1 MCFSV
6 QASFAAAGTLSIISL
21 LSIKQAHEK
30 KIVPLALTPLFF
42 GIQQA
47 CEGIVWITLN
57 NGDTTS
63 MLHLAAMYGFLFFA
77 GVFWPTWVPASLYWT
92 EQSHKR
98 KQILSTCIVLGT
110 IVSALFFYSWLLQT
124 TGAVVINHHIDY
136 PVNNY
141 PFGITHPL
149 LSKIGTYILSACY
162 GLVTIVPFFI
172 STIPHM
178 KLLGITIG
186 TGALISYIFYI
197 TAFASVWCFFAAVC
211 SILLIFVVRNYKKNT
226 VQTDR

>member
-1 MCFSV
+1 MCFSA
-6 QASFAAAGTLSIISL
+6 QASFAAAGALSIISL
-21 LSIKQAHEK
+21 LSIKQAHQK

-47 CEGIVWITLN
+47 CEGVVWITLN

-63 MLHLAAMYGFLFFA
+63 LLHLAATYAFLFFA
-77 GVFWPTWVPASLYWT
+77 GVFWPTWVPLSLYWT

-98 KQILSTCIVLGT
+98 KQMLSTCIVFGI
-110 IVSALFFYSWLLQT
+110 IVSVIFFYSWLLQT
-124 TGAVVINHHIDY
+124 TGATIAHHHIDY

-141 PFGITHPL
+141 PFGITHPRW
-149 LSKIGTYILSACY
+149 SKILTYTLSGCY

-172 STIPHM
+172 SSIPHM
-178 KLLGITIG
+178 KLLGIIIG
-186 TGALISYIFYI
+186 MSALISYIFYI

-211 SILLIFVVRNYKKNT
+211 SIFLILVVRNY
-226 VQTDR
+226 DPSIRF